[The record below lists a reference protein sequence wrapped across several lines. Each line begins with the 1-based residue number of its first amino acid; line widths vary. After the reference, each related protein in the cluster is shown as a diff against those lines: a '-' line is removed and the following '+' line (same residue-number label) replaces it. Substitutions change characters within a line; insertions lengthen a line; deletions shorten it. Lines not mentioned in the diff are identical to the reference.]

1 MKRGDFISSK
11 FGITKH
17 FQVLNYNEHSVCI
30 TIAPGKTCVIE
41 SAVDGSPTTLPL
53 TWDEIVYANNS
64 NVFKSGS
71 LEFQGDVENDIYN
84 ELGIVKENV
93 LKYEEIK
100 EILLH
105 PDKDGLKKILK
116 IKTLSDFDRVR
127 EIFQKLKFEGYSI
140 TLDVNN
146 LVKKRTEELFMGK
159 SSSSIFVDDPENTS
173 SDSKKVKDL
182 EKQLEEMKAMMES
195 LLKSNDTVK
204 TDSVENTQVK
214 KTGRPKKSD

>member
-1 MKRGDFISSK
+1 MC
-11 FGITKH
+11 
-17 FQVLNYNEHSVCI
+17 L
-30 TIAPGKTCVIE
+30 TIAPGKTCVVEAAI
-41 SAVDGSPTTLPL
+41 DGNPTTLPL

-71 LEFQGDVENDIYN
+71 LEFQSNIENDIYN

-93 LKYEEIK
+93 LKYKEIK

-105 PDKDGLKKILK
+105 PDKNGLQKILK

-146 LVKKRTEELFMGK
+146 LVKKRTEELFLGK
-159 SSSSIFVDDPENTS
+159 SISSILVDDTKNES
-173 SDSKKVKDL
+173 SDSKKVQEL
-182 EKQLEEMKAMMES
+182 EKQLEGMKAMMET
-195 LLKSNDTVK
+195 LLKSNNEIENLPIAEDMK
-204 TDSVENTQVK
+204 NTQVK
-214 KTGRPKKSD
+214 KAGRPKKID

>member
-1 MKRGDFISSK
+1 MC
-11 FGITKH
+11 
-17 FQVLNYNEHSVCI
+17 L
-30 TIAPGKTCVIE
+30 TIAPGKTCVVEAAI
-41 SAVDGSPTTLPL
+41 DGNPTTLPL

-71 LEFQGDVENDIYN
+71 LEFQSNIENDIYN

-93 LKYEEIK
+93 LKYKEIK

-105 PDKDGLKKILK
+105 PDKNGLQKILK

-146 LVKKRTEELFMGK
+146 LVKKRTEELFLGK
-159 SSSSIFVDDPENTS
+159 STSSILVDDTQNES
-173 SDSKKVKDL
+173 SDSKKVQEL
-182 EKQLEEMKAMMES
+182 EKQLEEMKAMMET
-195 LLKSNDTVK
+195 LLKSNNEIENLPIAEDMK
-204 TDSVENTQVK
+204 NTQVK
-214 KTGRPKKSD
+214 KAGRPKKID

>member
-1 MKRGDFISSK
+1 MC
-11 FGITKH
+11 
-17 FQVLNYNEHSVCI
+17 L
-30 TIAPGKTCVIE
+30 TIAPGKTCVVEAAI
-41 SAVDGSPTTLPL
+41 DGNPTTLPL

-71 LEFQGDVENDIYN
+71 LEFQSSIENDIYN

-93 LKYEEIK
+93 LKYKEIK

-105 PDKDGLKKILK
+105 PDKNGLQKILK

-146 LVKKRTEELFMGK
+146 LVKKRTEELFLGK
-159 SSSSIFVDDPENTS
+159 STSSILVDDTQNES
-173 SDSKKVKDL
+173 SDSKKVQEL
-182 EKQLEEMKAMMES
+182 EKQLEEMKAMMET
-195 LLKSNDTVK
+195 LLKSNNEIENLPITEDMK
-204 TDSVENTQVK
+204 NTQVK
-214 KTGRPKKSD
+214 KAGRPKKID

>member
-1 MKRGDFISSK
+1 MC
-11 FGITKH
+11 
-17 FQVLNYNEHSVCI
+17 L
-30 TIAPGKTCVIE
+30 TIAPGKTCVVEAAI
-41 SAVDGSPTTLPL
+41 DGNPTTLPL

-71 LEFQGDVENDIYN
+71 LEFQSNIENDIYN

-93 LKYEEIK
+93 LKYKEIK

-105 PDKDGLKKILK
+105 PDKNGLKKILK

-146 LVKKRTEELFMGK
+146 LVKKRTEELFLGK
-159 SSSSIFVDDPENTS
+159 STSSILVDDTQNES
-173 SDSKKVKDL
+173 SDSKKVQEL
-182 EKQLEEMKAMMES
+182 EKQLEEMKAMMET
-195 LLKSNDTVK
+195 LLKSNNEIENLPITEDMK
-204 TDSVENTQVK
+204 NTQVK
-214 KTGRPKKSD
+214 KAGRPKKID

>member
-1 MKRGDFISSK
+1 MC
-11 FGITKH
+11 
-17 FQVLNYNEHSVCI
+17 L
-30 TIAPGKTCVIE
+30 TIAPGKTCVVEAAI
-41 SAVDGSPTTLPL
+41 DGNPTTLPL

-71 LEFQGDVENDIYN
+71 LEFQSNIENDIYN

-93 LKYEEIK
+93 LKYKEIK

-105 PDKDGLKKILK
+105 PDKNGLQKILK

-146 LVKKRTEELFMGK
+146 LVKKRTEELFLGK
-159 SSSSIFVDDPENTS
+159 STSSILVDDTKNES
-173 SDSKKVKDL
+173 SDSKKVQEL
-182 EKQLEEMKAMMES
+182 EKQLEEIKAMMET
-195 LLKSNDTVK
+195 LLKSNNEIENLPIAEDMK
-204 TDSVENTQVK
+204 NTQVK
-214 KTGRPKKSD
+214 KAGRPKKID

>member
-1 MKRGDFISSK
+1 MC
-11 FGITKH
+11 
-17 FQVLNYNEHSVCI
+17 L
-30 TIAPGKTCVIE
+30 TIAPGKTCVVEAAI
-41 SAVDGSPTTLPL
+41 DGNPTILPL

-71 LEFQGDVENDIYN
+71 LEFQSNIENDIYN

-93 LKYEEIK
+93 LKYKEIK

-105 PDKDGLKKILK
+105 PDKNGLQKILK

-146 LVKKRTEELFMGK
+146 LVKKRTEELFLGK
-159 SSSSIFVDDPENTS
+159 STSSILVDDTKNES
-173 SDSKKVKDL
+173 SDSKKVQEL
-182 EKQLEEMKAMMES
+182 EKQLEEMKAMMET
-195 LLKSNDTVK
+195 LLKSNNEIENLPIAEDMK
-204 TDSVENTQVK
+204 NTQVK
-214 KTGRPKKSD
+214 KAGRPKKID

>member
-1 MKRGDFISSK
+1 MC
-11 FGITKH
+11 
-17 FQVLNYNEHSVCI
+17 L
-30 TIAPGKTCVIE
+30 TIAPGKTCVVEAAI
-41 SAVDGSPTTLPL
+41 DGNPTTLPL

-71 LEFQGDVENDIYN
+71 LEFQSNIENDIYN

-93 LKYEEIK
+93 LKYKEIK

-105 PDKDGLKKILK
+105 PDKNGLQKILK

-146 LVKKRTEELFMGK
+146 LVKKRTEELFLGK
-159 SSSSIFVDDPENTS
+159 STSSILVDDTKNES
-173 SDSKKVKDL
+173 SDSKKVQEL
-182 EKQLEEMKAMMES
+182 EKQLEGMKAMMET
-195 LLKSNDTVK
+195 LLKSNNEIENLPIAEDMK
-204 TDSVENTQVK
+204 NTQVK
-214 KTGRPKKSD
+214 KAGRPKKID

>member
-1 MKRGDFISSK
+1 MC
-11 FGITKH
+11 
-17 FQVLNYNEHSVCI
+17 L
-30 TIAPGKTCVIE
+30 TIAPGKTCVVEAAI
-41 SAVDGSPTTLPL
+41 DGNPTTLPL

-71 LEFQGDVENDIYN
+71 LEFQSNIENDIYN

-93 LKYEEIK
+93 LKYKEIK

-105 PDKDGLKKILK
+105 PDKNGLQKILK

-146 LVKKRTEELFMGK
+146 LVKKRTEELFLGK
-159 SSSSIFVDDPENTS
+159 STSSILVDDTQNES
-173 SDSKKVKDL
+173 SDSKKVQEL
-182 EKQLEEMKAMMES
+182 EKQLEEMKAMMET
-195 LLKSNDTVK
+195 LLKSNNEIENLPITEDMK
-204 TDSVENTQVK
+204 NTQVK
-214 KTGRPKKSD
+214 KAGRPKKID

>member
-1 MKRGDFISSK
+1 MC
-11 FGITKH
+11 
-17 FQVLNYNEHSVCI
+17 L
-30 TIAPGKTCVIE
+30 TIAPGKTCVVEAAI
-41 SAVDGSPTTLPL
+41 DGNPTTLPL

-71 LEFQGDVENDIYN
+71 LEFQSNIENDIYN

-93 LKYEEIK
+93 LKYKEIK

-105 PDKDGLKKILK
+105 PDKNGLQKILK

-146 LVKKRTEELFMGK
+146 LVKKRTEELFLGK
-159 SSSSIFVDDPENTS
+159 STSSILVDDTKNES
-173 SDSKKVKDL
+173 SDSKKVQEL
-182 EKQLEEMKAMMES
+182 EKQLEEMKAMMET
-195 LLKSNDTVK
+195 LLKSNNEI
-204 TDSVENTQVK
+204 ENLPIAEDMKSTQVK
-214 KTGRPKKSD
+214 KAGRPKKID

>member
-1 MKRGDFISSK
+1 MCLS
-11 FGITKH
+11 
-17 FQVLNYNEHSVCI
+17 
-30 TIAPGKTCVIE
+30 IAPGKTCVVEAAI
-41 SAVDGSPTTLPL
+41 DGNPTTLPL

-71 LEFQGDVENDIYN
+71 LEFQSNIENDIYN

-93 LKYEEIK
+93 LKYKEIK

-105 PDKDGLKKILK
+105 PDKNGLQKILK

-146 LVKKRTEELFMGK
+146 LVKKRTEELFLGK
-159 SSSSIFVDDPENTS
+159 STSSILVDDTKNES
-173 SDSKKVKDL
+173 SDSKKVQEL
-182 EKQLEEMKAMMES
+182 EKQLEGMKAMMET
-195 LLKSNDTVK
+195 LLKSNNEIENLPIAEDMK
-204 TDSVENTQVK
+204 NTQVK
-214 KTGRPKKSD
+214 KAGRPKKID

>member
-1 MKRGDFISSK
+1 
-11 FGITKH
+11 
-17 FQVLNYNEHSVCI
+17 VCL
-30 TIAPGKTCVIE
+30 TIAPGKTCVVEAAI
-41 SAVDGSPTTLPL
+41 DGNPTTLPL

-71 LEFQGDVENDIYN
+71 LEFQSNIENDIYN

-93 LKYEEIK
+93 LKYKEIK

-105 PDKDGLKKILK
+105 PDKNGLQKILK

-146 LVKKRTEELFMGK
+146 LVKKRTEELFLGK
-159 SSSSIFVDDPENTS
+159 STSSILVDDTKNES
-173 SDSKKVKDL
+173 SDSKKVQEL
-182 EKQLEEMKAMMES
+182 EKQLEGMKAMMET
-195 LLKSNDTVK
+195 LLKSNNEIENLPIAEDMK
-204 TDSVENTQVK
+204 NTQVK
-214 KTGRPKKSD
+214 KAGRPKKID

>member
-1 MKRGDFISSK
+1 MC
-11 FGITKH
+11 
-17 FQVLNYNEHSVCI
+17 L
-30 TIAPGKTCVIE
+30 TIAPGKTCVVEAAI
-41 SAVDGSPTTLPL
+41 DGNPTTLPL

-71 LEFQGDVENDIYN
+71 LEFQSNIENDIYN

-93 LKYEEIK
+93 LKYKEIK

-105 PDKDGLKKILK
+105 PDKNGLQKILK

-146 LVKKRTEELFMGK
+146 LVKKRTEELFLGK
-159 SSSSIFVDDPENTS
+159 STSSILVDDTKNES
-173 SDSKKVKDL
+173 SDSKKVQEL
-182 EKQLEEMKAMMES
+182 EKQLEEMKAMMET
-195 LLKSNDTVK
+195 LLKSNNEIENLPIAEDMK
-204 TDSVENTQVK
+204 NTQVK
-214 KTGRPKKSD
+214 KAGRPKKID

>member
-1 MKRGDFISSK
+1 MC
-11 FGITKH
+11 
-17 FQVLNYNEHSVCI
+17 L
-30 TIAPGKTCVIE
+30 TIAPGKTCVVEAAI
-41 SAVDGSPTTLPL
+41 DGNPTTLPL

-71 LEFQGDVENDIYN
+71 LEFQSNIENDIYN

-93 LKYEEIK
+93 LKYKEIK

-105 PDKDGLKKILK
+105 PDKNGLQKILK

-146 LVKKRTEELFMGK
+146 LVKKRTEELFLGK
-159 SSSSIFVDDPENTS
+159 STSSILVDDTKNES
-173 SDSKKVKDL
+173 SDSKKVQEL
-182 EKQLEEMKAMMES
+182 EKQLEGMKAMMET
-195 LLKSNDTVK
+195 LLKSNNEIENLPIAEDMK
-204 TDSVENTQVK
+204 NTQV
-214 KTGRPKKSD
+214 

>member
-1 MKRGDFISSK
+1 
-11 FGITKH
+11 
-17 FQVLNYNEHSVCI
+17 VCL
-30 TIAPGKTCVIE
+30 TIAPGKTCVVEAAI
-41 SAVDGSPTTLPL
+41 DGNPTTLPL

-71 LEFQGDVENDIYN
+71 LEFQSNIENDIYN

-93 LKYEEIK
+93 LKYKEIK

-105 PDKDGLKKILK
+105 PDKNGLQKILK

-146 LVKKRTEELFMGK
+146 LVKKRTEELFLGK
-159 SSSSIFVDDPENTS
+159 STSSILVDDTQNES
-173 SDSKKVKDL
+173 SDSKKVQEL
-182 EKQLEEMKAMMES
+182 EKQLEEMKAMMET
-195 LLKSNDTVK
+195 LLKSNNEIENLPITEDMK
-204 TDSVENTQVK
+204 NTQVK
-214 KTGRPKKSD
+214 KAGRPKKID

>member
-1 MKRGDFISSK
+1 MC
-11 FGITKH
+11 
-17 FQVLNYNEHSVCI
+17 L
-30 TIAPGKTCVIE
+30 TIAPGKTCVVEAAI
-41 SAVDGSPTTLPL
+41 DGNPTTLPL

-71 LEFQGDVENDIYN
+71 LEFQSNIENDIYN

-93 LKYEEIK
+93 LKYKEIK

-105 PDKDGLKKILK
+105 TDKNRLQKILK

-146 LVKKRTEELFMGK
+146 LVKKRTEELFLGK
-159 SSSSIFVDDPENTS
+159 STSSILVDDTKNES
-173 SDSKKVKDL
+173 SDSKKVQEL
-182 EKQLEEMKAMMES
+182 EKQLEEMKAMMET
-195 LLKSNDTVK
+195 LLKSNNEIENLPIAEDMK
-204 TDSVENTQVK
+204 NTQVK
-214 KTGRPKKSD
+214 KAGRPKKID

>member
-1 MKRGDFISSK
+1 MC
-11 FGITKH
+11 
-17 FQVLNYNEHSVCI
+17 L
-30 TIAPGKTCVIE
+30 TIAPGKTCVVEAAI
-41 SAVDGSPTTLPL
+41 DGNPTTLPL

-71 LEFQGDVENDIYN
+71 LEFQSNIENDIYN

-93 LKYEEIK
+93 LKYKEIK

-105 PDKDGLKKILK
+105 PDKNGLQKILK

-146 LVKKRTEELFMGK
+146 LVKKRTEELFLGK
-159 SSSSIFVDDPENTS
+159 STSSILVDDTKNES
-173 SDSKKVKDL
+173 SDYKKVQEL
-182 EKQLEEMKAMMES
+182 EKQLEEMKAMMET
-195 LLKSNDTVK
+195 LLKSNNEIENLPIAEDMK
-204 TDSVENTQVK
+204 NTQVK
-214 KTGRPKKSD
+214 KAGRPKKID

>member
-1 MKRGDFISSK
+1 MC
-11 FGITKH
+11 
-17 FQVLNYNEHSVCI
+17 L
-30 TIAPGKTCVIE
+30 TIAPGKTCVVEAAI
-41 SAVDGSPTTLPL
+41 DGNPTTLPL

-71 LEFQGDVENDIYN
+71 LEFQSNIENDIYN

-93 LKYEEIK
+93 LKYKEIK

-105 PDKDGLKKILK
+105 PDKNGLQKILK

-146 LVKKRTEELFMGK
+146 LVKKRTEELFLGK
-159 SSSSIFVDDPENTS
+159 STSSILVDDTKNES
-173 SDSKKVKDL
+173 SDSKKVQEL
-182 EKQLEEMKAMMES
+182 EKQLEGMKAMMETI
-195 LLKSNDTVK
+195 LKSNNEIENLPIAEDMK
-204 TDSVENTQVK
+204 NTQVK
-214 KTGRPKKSD
+214 KAGRPKKID

>member
-1 MKRGDFISSK
+1 MC
-11 FGITKH
+11 
-17 FQVLNYNEHSVCI
+17 L
-30 TIAPGKTCVIE
+30 TIAPGKTCVVEAAI
-41 SAVDGSPTTLPL
+41 DGNPTTLPL

-71 LEFQGDVENDIYN
+71 LEFQSNIENDIYN

-93 LKYEEIK
+93 LKYKEIK

-105 PDKDGLKKILK
+105 PDKNGLQKILK

-146 LVKKRTEELFMGK
+146 LVKKRTEELFLGK
-159 SSSSIFVDDPENTS
+159 STSSILVDDTKNES
-173 SDSKKVKDL
+173 SDSKKVQEL
-182 EKQLEEMKAMMES
+182 EKQLEEMKAMMET
-195 LLKSNDTVK
+195 LLKSNNEIENLPITEDMK
-204 TDSVENTQVK
+204 NTQVK
-214 KTGRPKKSD
+214 KAGRPKKID